1 MLFPASASLFATT
14 ANTINERGQTSGMAI
29 DCCDVSSDHV
39 SAIACA
45 ASITWPRSFAKL
57 LDSMQEAA
65 SSCGDAKQGP
75 DSAGDQLLGQGDL
88 AHQNSRKALVLLSSD
103 TADDSSARMGS
114 KPVPRLSYCSSMMSR
129 SRAVRIGERRES
141 NAPTKGLITF
151 GCRDGDMSE
160 KELNLVQFPARCMAR
175 FCARTPQTMS

>member
-1 MLFPASASLFATT
+1 MSGWRREGCRINASPDLNTLFPASASLFATM
-14 ANTINERGQTSGMAI
+14 ANKINERGQISGMAI

-103 TADDSSARMGS
+103 TADDQQR
-114 KPVPRLSYCSSMMSR
+114 K
-129 SRAVRIGERRES
+129 
-141 NAPTKGLITF
+141 
-151 GCRDGDMSE
+151 DGIKASTEAKLLQLDDE
-160 KELNLVQFPARCMAR
+160 P
-175 FCARTPQTMS
+175 